1 MCHKDKLVPQ
11 DPELSGHIG
20 DHDASDVVPNAVVN
34 VGGKVDPSEEQGL
47 SDGVVVVDE
56 VPPDSG
62 AIPGQSPKVK
72 SDPEDEEEELE
83 HDQEYLRFR
92 CLRCK
97 QEAHYEHCKLCSL
110 REI

>member
-1 MCHKDKLVPQ
+1 VCHKDKLVPQ
-11 DPELSGHIG
+11 DPEFNGHIG

-34 VGGKVDPSEEQGL
+34 VGGKVDPSEEQRL
-47 SDGVVVVDE
+47 SDGVVDK

-62 AIPGQSPKVK
+62 AIPIQSPKVK